1 MTTLL
6 AFTGVPSTT
15 NKKHRVIHAAHWL
28 TLKNGQE
35 IAITRSNKIVTIN
48 QRING
53 DNHDVKMM
61 IS

>member
-1 MTTLL
+1 M
-6 AFTGVPSTT
+6 A
-15 NKKHRVIHAAHWL
+15 ND
-28 TLKNGQE
+28 KNQSE

-53 DNHDVKMM
+53 DNHNVKMM